1 MRTELIKFLR
11 EKREQGLPMMI
22 GEGMSEL
29 DITVGPE
36 MPREVQEMNV
46 FRAAWEN
53 NNK

>member
-22 GEGMSEL
+22 GEAMSEL

-36 MPREVQEMNV
+36 APREQQEMNI
-46 FRAAWEN
+46 FRMHWEN